1 MGGIVH
7 FNNTL
12 AVFPHVKLKSFFS
25 PISVYLLVLDSS
37 QSIYCES
44 EIFLIS
50 VTLKLCIA
58 PLSDMLKRRRFMLT
72 GLCLQFMRAEMW

>member
-50 VTLKLCIA
+50 VTFKIMYCSSLGYVEKEEVHADRSVFAIHE
-58 PLSDMLKRRRFMLT
+58 
-72 GLCLQFMRAEMW
+72 G